1 MKRLQF
7 RHNNEVFQ
15 NRADVLKYFADIVNS
30 TNTASTIF
38 QSSLYAEPLV
48 AKYLDEDGN
57 QQIILAIGVDGG
69 LTPYHIIDSK
79 EIAERLDA
87 NKEAIEAEVVRA
99 KDAEMAL
106 SGAVDGMKDTVNS
119 AVEGF
124 NTLLTESINGVNN
137 SLNTEITNRENAD
150 NVLDGKILGNTTAI
164 SSLQSDHIA
173 FSGSVVS
180 YVDDKVSEA
189 ADSTEIKAKEYA
201 DNLNAVMSERV
212 NALEGD
218 NHTHTNKVE
227 LDKIAEGDKAKW
239 DDAVSRLDNFLIGNG
254 VDEVIDTLQD
264 IKDWMNG
271 EGVVA
276 TELTEAV
283 AAETKLRSD
292 ADAALGT
299 RITALEGINH
309 DAYKEADNTLS
320 GNILTYVN
328 NEDAKVISAITKNEA
343 AIAVLNADKKTEGS
357 VLYRIENE
365 FEKSLITDGVP
376 VTAVS
381 PEEANKVHSLI
392 RQITV
397 NGEMRYYVVSD
408 ATEMFY
414 VKPRATETA
423 PIETVNLND
432 YITSLETR
440 VAVLEEKLSGFAGDM
455 EQTIKDLI
463 KSYLVGTENEIK
475 IAETD
480 DKLKIGFDDNAI
492 FGEI

>member
-15 NRADVLKYFADIVNS
+15 NRTDVLKYFADIVDS

-57 QQIILAIGVDGG
+57 QQIILAIGVNSG

-79 EIAERLDA
+79 EIAERLNA
-87 NKEAIEAEVVRA
+87 NKKAIEAEVERA

-106 SGAVDGMKDTVNS
+106 SG
-119 AVEGF
+119 
-124 NTLLTESINGVNN
+124 SIE
-137 SLNTEITNRENAD
+137 TEITNRQNAD
-150 NVLDGKILGNTTAI
+150 NALDSKISSNTTAI
-164 SSLQSDHIA
+164 STLQSNQVA
-173 FSGSVVS
+173 FSGSIIS
-180 YVDDKVSEA
+180 YVENKVNGKFDEIGA
-189 ADSTEIKAKEYA
+189 AASAETKAKEYA
-201 DNLNAVMSERV
+201 DNLNAAMSERV
-212 NALEGD
+212 NTLEGD

-254 VDEVIDTLQD
+254 ADEVIDTLQD
-264 IKDWMNG
+264 IKDWMKG
-271 EGVVA
+271 DGVVA
-276 TELTEAV
+276 TELTEAI
-283 AAETKLRSD
+283 AAEAKLRED
-292 ADAALGT
+292 
-299 RITALEGINH
+299 
-309 DAYKEADNTLS
+309 ADNTLRNEISILS
-320 GNILTYVN
+320 GNVLTYVN

-343 AIAVLNADKKTEGS
+343 AISVLNANKKTVGS
-357 VLYRIENE
+357 VLYSIENE

-376 VTAVS
+376 VSAVS

-397 NGEMRYYVVSD
+397 NGEMRYYAISD

-423 PIETVNLND
+423 PIETVNLNN

-455 EQTIKDLI
+455 EQTMKDLI

-475 IAETD
+475 ITETD